1 MGFLFTHFAFFD
13 SMSLRL
19 VTTLSRG
26 LNLGAHPTAQT
37 EKPLKWFHV
46 HHWDSVNGLKLAVN
60 EKLEVRPTFRLLRQ
74 SPAEKRTIFEFRVAA
89 YELTSA
95 SLETEFEI
103 CSAGGGG
110 GESGRTMPC
119 IASQS
124 SVGIIS
130 IASQGQPSRKAPSG
144 PLLVHF

>member
-74 SPAEKRTIFEFRVAA
+74 SPAEKRTILSLGSRPTNSRA
-89 YELTSA
+89 LHWKQ
-95 SLETEFEI
+95 SLESVQLVE
-103 CSAGGGG
+103 AVANR
-110 GESGRTMPC
+110 GERCRALP
-119 IASQS
+119 
-124 SVGIIS
+124 
-130 IASQGQPSRKAPSG
+130 PSRPSES
-144 PLLVHF
+144 FQ